1 VPFWFFRVGVLRA
14 ALGLF
19 DAANFG
25 GHSPL
30 PKTMFSPF
38 TALRTF
44 PAFPCVVSVPDLAV
58 LIRLLFFTL
67 PMSPVEF
74 NERFLMDV
82 GGWQA
87 MKHARAL
94 LEMGRV
100 VSFNYT
106 PPILRGLVREG
117 TTEYRAG
124 LKIRN
129 RSDVENL
136 CSCRESREWGKICP
150 HSLALGLAFL
160 QPRESAPIKPTAPAL
175 ITPKGPRLTVDRDHP
190 VIIASFI
197 IPPTFVSGWDRNQ
210 IMLGCEV
217 ESAGRRLLASALDR
231 SKTFTCS
238 SEDQQILERL
248 REFSDGGLPG
258 MVILSQEQFC
268 RCLEWLVGHSRI
280 TLGKKDSIA
289 VEREPIVPKL
299 LVQELPD
306 GRWKISSALPTAV
319 ATLIGPRSAWCWTG
333 KKFQPIAPGLP
344 SSYLSIL
351 REPVTLSTDQGNNF
365 LIHELPG
372 LRSFFQVD
380 SVVGPAPVSPGVP
393 EVFATFEGSLNY
405 LNAKLQFLYGKRM
418 ITLGAFAPSENFVY
432 ESVEG
437 KMSRNPR
444 FERDC
449 ADVIH
454 IAGFHGPDSNGDF
467 TLKGQNAILRF
478 FAQVLPDLQK
488 KWKVSIGSRFANV
501 TRNVERISPRFEI
514 VSSGQDWFEL
524 SYSLESA
531 RGDRYSSAEIQRLLQ
546 SGQSATRL
554 RDGALAIFN
563 PDDIAEIEAVLRD
576 CDPKQ
581 TKPGQYRIARSQA
594 GFLDAAA
601 REAGA
606 QMVGDHGWQAWTA
619 AQKQLKPLTPVS
631 LGSLEEILRPYQKEG
646 VYWLHFL
653 HQNQLGGILADEMGL
668 GKTLQILAYLR
679 AANAPSLV
687 VCPASLLFN
696 WQREAERFAPELK
709 VLSIDGSDRGSRF
722 SLIPKHDMVLTSY
735 PLLRRDIDSYR
746 PFHFGAIILDEATHI
761 KNPDTLNA
769 QAATALRGEQ
779 RFVLTGT
786 PVENSVRDLWSIM
799 NFVLPGYLGSREE
812 FRERY
817 ELPIGRGSE
826 PERQRLAKRLRPV
839 MLRRLKKD
847 VLRDLPEKLEQTAF
861 CDLSDE
867 QRELYAK
874 LQMEGR
880 KKLDLLAKEK
890 GSNRARMTMLTTL
903 LRLRQACCD
912 LRLLGQE
919 PAARSGKLD
928 LLLELLEEA
937 IDGGH
942 RVLIFSQFVT
952 MLNLVRQELDSLDTP
967 YCYLDGSTKDRGA
980 VVDRFQNQS
989 DIPVFLISLKAGG
1002 VGLNL
1007 AAADTVF
1014 HFDPWWN
1021 PAVEDQATD
1030 RAHRIGQERVVT
1042 SYKLI
1047 TRGTV
1052 EEKILALQNKKRE
1065 VIDATVES
1073 EEPLMTGLT
1082 VEEISDLLET
1092 M

>member
-1 VPFWFFRVGVLRA
+1 VPRDA
-14 ALGLF
+14 TEN
-19 DAANFG
+19 DAA
-25 GHSPL
+25 
-30 PKTMFSPF
+30 TV
-38 TALRTF
+38 
-44 PAFPCVVSVPDLAV
+44 CVPGLAV
-58 LIRLLFFTL
+58 LIQLLFFTL
-67 PMSPVEF
+67 PMSPVEL
-74 NERFLMDV
+74 NERFLMDT

-106 PPILRGLVREG
+106 PPILKGLVREG

-124 LKIRN
+124 LKIRS

-160 QPRESAPIKPTAPAL
+160 RPRQPATIKPRASTET
-175 ITPKGPRLTVDRDHP
+175 TPKGPHLTVDSGHP
-190 VIIASFI
+190 SITAFFI
-197 IPPTFVSGWDRNQ
+197 IPPTFVSGWDRDQ

-217 ESAGRRLLASALDR
+217 ECSGRRLLASALDR
-231 SKTFTCS
+231 STTFTCS
-238 SEDQQILERL
+238 REDQQILERL
-248 REFSDGGLPG
+248 REFNDGGLPG
-258 MVILSQEQFC
+258 MMLLKQEQFC
-268 RCLEWLVGHSRI
+268 RCLEWLAGHPRI
-280 TLGKKDSIA
+280 MLGKKDSLT
-289 VEREPIVPKL
+289 VEREPILPTL

-306 GRWKISSALPTAV
+306 GRWKISTSLASDI
-319 ATLIGPRSAWCWTG
+319 ATLIGPLAAWLWTG
-333 KKFQPIAPGLP
+333 EKFYPISPGLP
-344 SSYLSIL
+344 PSYLPIL
-351 REPVTLSTDQGNNF
+351 REPIILSKDQGDNF
-365 LIHELPG
+365 VIHEVPA
-372 LRSFFQVD
+372 LRSFFAID
-380 SVVGPAPVSPGVP
+380 AMAKATPVTLGSP

-405 LNAKLQFLYGKRM
+405 LNGKLQFLYGKRM
-418 ITLGAFAPSENFVY
+418 ITLGASAASENFVY
-432 ESVEG
+432 ESVQG
-437 KMSRNPR
+437 KMSRNSR
-444 FERDC
+444 FERQC
-449 ADVIH
+449 ADLIH
-454 IAGFHGPDSNGDF
+454 SAGFQGPDSNGDF

-488 KWKVSIGSRFANV
+488 SWKVSIGSRFANV
-501 TRNVERISPRFEI
+501 TREVQRISPRFEI
-514 VSSGQDWFEL
+514 VSSGLDWFEL
-524 SYSLESA
+524 SYSLESE

-546 SGQSATRL
+546 SGQSVTRL
-554 RDGALAIFN
+554 RDGAWAVFN

-576 CDPKQ
+576 CDPQQ
-581 TKPGQYRIARSQA
+581 TQPGRYRIARNQA
-594 GFLDAAA
+594 GYLDAAA

-606 QMVGDHGWQAWTA
+606 QVTSDPGWQDWTT
-619 AQKQLKPLTPVS
+619 AQKQLKPLAPLP
-631 LGSLEEILRPYQKEG
+631 LGNLGKILRPYQKEG

-653 HQNQLGGILADEMGL
+653 HQNHLGGILADEMGL

-679 AANAPSLV
+679 AAKPPSLV
-687 VCPASLLFN
+687 VCPASLMFN
-696 WQREAERFAPELK
+696 WRREAERFAPELK
-709 VLSIDGSDRGSRF
+709 VLSIDGSDRSSRF
-722 SLIPKHDMVLTSY
+722 GLITRHDLVLTSY
-735 PLLRRDIDSYR
+735 PLLRRDIDSYQ
-746 PFHFGAIILDEATHI
+746 PFHFGAIVLDEATHI
-761 KNPDTLNA
+761 KNPDTQNA
-769 QAATALRGEQ
+769 QAATALRGDQ

-799 NFVLPGYLGSREE
+799 NFVLPGYLGAREE

-874 LQMEGR
+874 LQTEGR
-880 KKLDLLAKEK
+880 KKLDLLAREK
-890 GSNRARMTMLTTL
+890 AGNRARMTMLTTL
-903 LRLRQACCD
+903 LRLRQVCCD
-912 LRLLGQE
+912 LRLLSQE
-919 PAARSGKLD
+919 PATRSGKLD

-952 MLNLVRQELDSLDTP
+952 MLNLIRQELDGLDTP
-967 YCYLDGSTKDRGA
+967 YCYLDGSTNDRAG
-980 VVDRFQNQS
+980 VVDRFENQS

-1030 RAHRIGQERVVT
+1030 RAHRIGQQRVVT

-1052 EEKILALQNKKRE
+1052 EEKILSLQNKKRE
-1065 VIDATVES
+1065 IIDATVES

-1082 VEEISDLLET
+1082 LDEISQLLEGD
-1092 M
+1092 

>member
-1 VPFWFFRVGVLRA
+1 
-14 ALGLF
+14 
-19 DAANFG
+19 
-25 GHSPL
+25 
-30 PKTMFSPF
+30 
-38 TALRTF
+38 
-44 PAFPCVVSVPDLAV
+44 
-58 LIRLLFFTL
+58 
-67 PMSPVEF
+67 MSQVEL
-74 NERFLMDV
+74 NERFLMDT

-100 VSFNYT
+100 VNFNYT
-106 PPILRGLVREG
+106 PPILKGLVREG
-117 TTEYRAG
+117 TTEFRAG
-124 LKIRN
+124 LKIRS

-160 QPRESAPIKPTAPAL
+160 QPRESITIKPGASTA
-175 ITPKGPRLTVDRDHP
+175 ITPKGPHLTADGGHP
-190 VIIASFI
+190 SITAFFI
-197 IPPTFVSGWDRNQ
+197 LPPTFVSGWDRDQ

-217 ESAGRRLLASALDR
+217 ECTGRRLLASALDR

-238 SEDQQILERL
+238 FEDRQILERL
-248 REFSDGGLPG
+248 REFGDGGLPG
-258 MVILSQEQFC
+258 MMLLKQEQFC
-268 RCLEWLVGHSRI
+268 QCLEWLVGHPRL
-280 TLGKKDSIA
+280 TLAKKDSLA
-289 VEREPIVPKL
+289 VEREPIIPKL

-306 GRWKISSALPTAV
+306 GRWKISTSMTNDV
-319 ATLIGPRSAWCWTG
+319 ATLIGPNAAWCWTG
-333 KKFQPIAPGLP
+333 KKFQPISPGLP
-344 SSYLSIL
+344 PSYLPIL
-351 REPVTLSTDQGNNF
+351 REPIILAKDQGTNF
-365 LIHELPG
+365 LVNEVPA
-372 LRSFFQVD
+372 LRSFFAID
-380 SVVGPAPVSPGVP
+380 ATAEAAPVSPGSP
-393 EVFATFEGSLNY
+393 EVFATIEGSLNY
-405 LNAKLQFLYGKRM
+405 LNGKLQFLYGKRM
-418 ITLGAFAPSENFVY
+418 ITLGASAASENFVY
-432 ESVEG
+432 ESVHG
-437 KMSRNPR
+437 RMSRNTR
-444 FERDC
+444 FERQC
-449 ADVIH
+449 ADLIH
-454 IAGFHGPDSNGDF
+454 IAGFQGPDSSGDF

-488 KWKVSIGSRFANV
+488 SWKVSIGSRFANV
-501 TRNVERISPRFEI
+501 TRDVQRISPRFEV
-514 VSSGQDWFEL
+514 VSSSLDWFEL
-524 SYSLESA
+524 SYSLESE

-554 RDGALAIFN
+554 RDGALAVFN

-581 TKPGQYRIARSQA
+581 TQPGRYRIARSQA
-594 GFLDAAA
+594 GFLNAAA
-601 REAGA
+601 RAAGA
-606 QMVGDHGWQAWTA
+606 QVMGDHAWQDWTKS
-619 AQKQLKPLTPVS
+619 QEQLKPLTPVS

-668 GKTLQILAYLR
+668 GKTLQILAFLR
-679 AANAPSLV
+679 TAKAPSLV

-696 WQREAERFAPELK
+696 WRREAERFAPELK
-709 VLSIDGSDRGSRF
+709 VLSIDGSDRRPRF
-722 SLIPKHDMVLTSY
+722 GLISQHDLVLTSY
-735 PLLRRDIDSYR
+735 PLLRRDIDFYR
-746 PFHFGAIILDEATHI
+746 PFHFGAIVLDEATHI
-761 KNPDTLNA
+761 KNPDTQNA
-769 QAATALRGEQ
+769 QAATALRGDQ

-839 MLRRLKKD
+839 MIRRLKRD

-874 LQMEGR
+874 LQTEGR
-880 KKLDLLAKEK
+880 KKLDLLAREK

-903 LRLRQACCD
+903 LRLRQTCCD
-912 LRLLGQE
+912 LRLLSQE
-919 PAARSGKLD
+919 PATRSGKLE
-928 LLLELLEEA
+928 LLFELLEEA

-952 MLNLVRQELDSLDTP
+952 MLNLIRQELDSLDTA
-967 YCYLDGSTKDRGA
+967 YCYLDGSTNDRAA
-980 VVDRFQNQS
+980 VVDRFQNHS

-1007 AAADTVF
+1007 SAADTVF

-1052 EEKILALQNKKRE
+1052 EEKILALQKKKRE

-1082 VEEISDLLET
+1082 VEEISELLKED
-1092 M
+1092 